1 MKRVTNIEELK
12 QGDKIAQISRNDIIY
27 WEFLMVHPHNPNYV
41 LMIESLSQ
49 NALKL
54 YIPNILDSEFYQDYT
69 IKDMMIMQVES
80 LKRDIQSYE
89 EAIAKIKD

>member
-1 MKRVTNIEELK
+1 
-12 QGDKIAQISRNDIIY
+12 
-27 WEFLMVHPHNPNYV
+27 
-41 LMIESLSQ
+41 MIESLSQ